1 MFLPRVYSIG
11 RENVNC
17 TANQQTTSPL
27 QCHIQYHSD
36 SIPVPRRDVPADM
49 GVQDNSF
56 NLNKGNR
63 STLYSLDI
71 FALPVEHGIA
81 LPLHKRGKNDRVFS
95 TIINNI

>member
-1 MFLPRVYSIG
+1 M
-11 RENVNC
+11 
-17 TANQQTTSPL
+17 
-27 QCHIQYHSD
+27 
-36 SIPVPRRDVPADM
+36 PADM

-81 LPLHKRGKNDRVFS
+81 LPLHKRGKNDRAHPTVVCVCVCVFVCLCETARAS
-95 TIINNI
+95 SVKRLCRGESG